1 MDALS
6 PLYLSIRES
15 EARLRRMD
23 EAGARLRAAMR
34 RSDEVN
40 AAYYRRWGWT

>member
-1 MDALS
+1 MDPMS

-23 EAGARLRAAMR
+23 EAGARLRVVIRRANDAIAAFER
-34 RSDEVN
+34 GR
-40 AAYYRRWGWT
+40 YR